1 MTTMRLVSREE
12 GERKVRVLI
21 ADDHAPTRSDV
32 RETLEE
38 AGVEVV
44 AEAAD
49 GTAAIEFALRERPD
63 VCILDVSMPH
73 DGLVAAKTITRQ
85 LPETRVVMLTV
96 SASEEHV
103 LAAARAGASGYLL
116 KGSDPSR
123 LPFVVRAVAAGESS
137 FPRRLMRRLV
147 EELREPTQAA
157 L

>member
-1 MTTMRLVSREE
+1 VSREE
-12 GERKVRVLI
+12 GDRKLRVLI

-32 RETLEE
+32 REMLEE

-49 GTAAIEFALRERPD
+49 GVGAIGFALRERPD

-73 DGLVAAKTITRQ
+73 DGLVAAEAITRN
-85 LPETRVVMLTV
+85 LPATKVVMLTV
-96 SASEEHV
+96 SENEEHV

-116 KGSDPSR
+116 KGTDPSR
-123 LPFVVRAVAAGESS
+123 LPSVVRAVAAGESS

-147 EELREPTQAA
+147 EELRESSQAA
-157 L
+157 R